1 MNCPRCSHLVAPGNR
16 FCGQCGAPVEAG
28 PAGTPQG
35 QAPPSAEQGYPPVGP
50 PPMPPRQ
57 EQGDATGGVIPY
69 KNPKALMAYYF
80 GIFSLIPCLGLVSGI
95 AAVVLGILGLK
106 DYRKK
111 PIIRGVVH
119 AWIGIVLGGLVGL
132 VQLVVIVLFIT
143 DPLFF

>member
-1 MNCPRCSHLVAPGNR
+1 
-16 FCGQCGAPVEAG
+16 
-28 PAGTPQG
+28 
-35 QAPPSAEQGYPPVGP
+35 
-50 PPMPPRQ
+50 MPPRQ